1 VPWELYREHIDF
13 SLPLAALGLGKTWE
27 HKEALS
33 TGPNPLAI
41 SHKDALLKRPLLQA
55 FCNGPFL
62 FWLLVLLL
70 ISILVGEQVHCKGP
84 LLERP
89 HPTDAHCSRHP
100 QPPRITTTTTT
111 ALLYTEQPHR
121 PGVCISV
128 ALVCFPHHWWRAPGV
143 TASTDC
149 ATTPRCGLCWPSS
162 AHRSAQS
169 WQGFSAVSPSHRKN
183 KTLYSS

>member
-1 VPWELYREHIDF
+1 MPWELYREHIDF

-33 TGPNPLAI
+33 TCPNPLAI

-62 FWLLVLLL
+62 FWLLVLL

-100 QPPRITTTTTT
+100 QPPRITTTITT

-128 ALVCFPHHWWRAPGV
+128 ALVCFPHHWWRAPAPQHRR
-143 TASTDC
+143 TAQ
-149 ATTPRCGLCWPSS
+149 RRLG
-162 AHRSAQS
+162 
-169 WQGFSAVSPSHRKN
+169 AVSAGHPPRIAAPNRGRASLLSLPRTGKK